1 MTEYTVDIL
10 SRALAAAAEA
20 FLTTIRGDE
29 DEDSNSVTRSEDV
42 TWAPAAAEPTLF
54 DPLTDPLPMKATP
67 DREADQKF
75 QDMCSLVYIG
85 SIGRFYAETGEGA
98 GAEEIRRF
106 ALKAGYRNGR
116 AVNGWSSRPGS
127 IRAVE
132 VIDGKRY
139 VNQTAAN
146 WLPKLERALGV
157 KINGDIRW
165 VEVDDEGNVTF
176 P

>member
-1 MTEYTVDIL
+1 MTEYTADNL

-20 FLTTIRGDE
+20 FITTLRGDE
-29 DEDSNSVTRSEDV
+29 DEDFNPVTRSEDV

-75 QDMCSLVYIG
+75 RDMCSLVYIG

-106 ALKAGYRNGR
+106 ALKAGYRNAR

-146 WLPKLERALGV
+146 WLAKLERALGV

-165 VEVDDEGNVTF
+165 VEVDAEGNVTF

>member
-1 MTEYTVDIL
+1 MTEYTADIL

-20 FLTTIRGDE
+20 FLTTLRGDE
-29 DEDSNSVTRSEDV
+29 DEKFNSEDV
-42 TWAPAAAEPTLF
+42 TWAPAAAEPILF

-67 DREADQKF
+67 DRKADRKF

-85 SIGRFYAETGEGA
+85 SIGRFYAETGQGA

-132 VIDGKRY
+132 MIDGKRY
-139 VNQTAAN
+139 INQTAAN
-146 WLPKLERALGV
+146 WLTKLERALGV
-157 KINGDIRW
+157 NINGDIRW

>member
-1 MTEYTVDIL
+1 MSEYTSDTL
-10 SRALAAAAEA
+10 RRALAAAAEA
-20 FLTTIRGDE
+20 FLNSLRGDE
-29 DEDSNSVTRSEDV
+29 DEGFNSVTRAEDV
-42 TWAPAAAEPTLF
+42 TWAPAAAEPILF
-54 DPLTDPLPMKATP
+54 DPLIDPLPMRATP
-67 DREADQKF
+67 DRESDQKF

-98 GAEEIRRF
+98 GAQEIRRF

-139 VNQTAAN
+139 INQTAAV
-146 WLPKLERALGV
+146 WLPKLERTLGV

-165 VEVDDEGNVTF
+165 VEVDTEGTVTF